1 MKNKLIHALALCML
15 MPLLML
21 INVGPV
27 FSGQQTSES
36 VTSADNKD
44 SLFSV
49 VGEIRLNEA
58 SKKET
63 KQVYELF
70 DEKKAVYKLIGPKA
84 IIDQIISVADYSKLK
99 FRITGQLIKKDRK
112 KGILISSFEIYKPAE
127 EAVPKNVVPPSSG
140 TSENVIN
147 NSAPADTSENK
158 TAR

>member
-1 MKNKLIHALALCML
+1 M
-15 MPLLML
+15 MPLLMF

-36 VTSADNKD
+36 VTSSDNKD
-44 SLFSV
+44 SLFAV

-58 SKKET
+58 SKKEA

-70 DEKKAVYKLIGPKA
+70 DEKKEVYKLIGPKA
-84 IIDQIISVADYSKLK
+84 IIDQIVSIADYSKLK

-127 EAVPKNVVPPSSG
+127 EAVPQNGIPLSPG
-140 TSENVIN
+140 TSENGIN
-147 NSAPADTSENK
+147 NSAPSDTSENK